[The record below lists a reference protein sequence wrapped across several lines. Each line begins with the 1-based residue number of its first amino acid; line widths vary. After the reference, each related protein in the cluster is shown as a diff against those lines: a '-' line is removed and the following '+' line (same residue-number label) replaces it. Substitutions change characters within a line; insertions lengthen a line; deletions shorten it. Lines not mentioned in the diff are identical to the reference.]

1 VSEADVQRVG
11 IPLAKALEMDLA
23 DVTQMEK
30 IKALVKTLEKLG
42 PLKKVDHK
50 DERRKIV
57 KRYQLDGEEFE
68 ALWEATEFG
77 IYIYPAPF
85 GVA

>member
-1 VSEADVQRVG
+1 
-11 IPLAKALEMDLA
+11 
-23 DVTQMEK
+23 MEK
-30 IKALVKTLEKLG
+30 IKALVQTLEKLG

-50 DERRKIV
+50 DDRRKDV
-57 KRYQLDGEEFE
+57 QRYQLDGEDFE
-68 ALWEATEFG
+68 AMWEATEFG